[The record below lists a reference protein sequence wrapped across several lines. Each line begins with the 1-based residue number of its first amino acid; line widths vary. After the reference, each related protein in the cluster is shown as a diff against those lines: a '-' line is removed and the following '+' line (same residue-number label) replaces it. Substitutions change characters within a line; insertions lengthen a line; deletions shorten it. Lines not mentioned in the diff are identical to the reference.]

1 MPPTDGVG
9 PQCPKRQVGRRTAQ
23 AQGEGAAFSLLSV
36 LVGRRPPVCP
46 APRVCPRRHSS
57 PTMARDRLLPAP
69 AAARRLSVLALL
81 ILCITAWNLSAASA
95 ASADAGSGAKDW
107 SNEKQ
112 GVHVLN
118 VTNFDSSLRDGKVW
132 LIEVRRLFLGRS

>member
-1 MPPTDGVG
+1 
-9 PQCPKRQVGRRTAQ
+9 
-23 AQGEGAAFSLLSV
+23 
-36 LVGRRPPVCP
+36 
-46 APRVCPRRHSS
+46 
-57 PTMARDRLLPAP
+57 MARNRLLPAP

-81 ILCITAWNLSAASA
+81 VLCITAWNLNAASA
-95 ASADAGSGAKDW
+95 ASADAGSSAKEW

-132 LIEVRRLFLGRS
+132 LIEVRHLFCFLKSCERSRPHASARPVLHALSNRYLFRSSTLHGKLTPL

>member
-1 MPPTDGVG
+1 MSKKTSREKDRSGS
-9 PQCPKRQVGRRTAQ
+9 GRR
-23 AQGEGAAFSLLSV
+23 GRILSPV
-36 LVGRRPPVCP
+36 CPCRSPTPVCP